1 MSITRSEK
9 STPGIGNAT
18 EPVASTIA
26 LAWCSSSPTLTLP
39 PPASEASPWRNS
51 TLFLFQR
58 NWTPSS
64 SVFET
69 FVRRSWSAFQSI
81 EVPLAL
87 MPSSAPSALTAW
99 KISAVCSTVLAGM
112 QA

>member
-9 STPGIGNAT
+9 STPGIGRAT

-26 LAWCSSSPTLTLP
+26 LAWCSSSPTLTFP
-39 PPASEASPWRNS
+39 PPAREASPCRNS

-69 FVRRSWSAFQSI
+69 FVRRSWSAFQSM
-81 EVPLAL
+81 EVPFDL
-87 MPSSAPSALTAW
+87 MPRSAPSSVTVA